1 MSNQF
6 SGRQSDNRPRSGDQ
20 NDGEQLR
27 KKSQAV
33 RRAPK

>member
-6 SGRQSDNRPRSGDQ
+6 SGRQSDNRPGSADQ

-27 KKSQAV
+27 KGQAA
-33 RRAPK
+33 RPAPQ